1 MVETRKLTRRFYTRC
16 CQSHEHKSESHSH
29 DHSHFAACEDVSIH
43 IAEGE
48 IFGLVGESGCGKS
61 TLANML
67 LLLIKPCEG
76 EIHIDGQNVTNLS
89 RRRSLMDVRRKIQY
103 VPQNSGSSL
112 NPHMTLEGIITEPMR
127 NFKIPHKSKAAELL
141 EIVGLSP
148 DWIRRRPAQLSG
160 GQRQR
165 VAVARAI
172 SINPQVLVLD
182 EVTSSLDIITAG
194 DVIKMLGKV
203 NREFNTSMLF
213 ISHDIALADRFCHRT
228 GVMKDGRIVEIA
240 DDLTKA
246 KNEYTRELVDS
257 SLNIKTER
265 KLA

>member
-1 MVETRKLTRRFYTRC
+1 MIETRNLTRRFHALC
-16 CQSHEHKSESHSH
+16 CQSHEHKSEGHSH
-29 DHSHFAACEDVSIH
+29 KHSHFAACEDVSIH
-43 IAEGE
+43 IAGGE

-89 RRRSLMDVRRKIQY
+89 RRRALMEVRRKIQY

-112 NPHMTLEGIITEPMR
+112 NPHMTLEAIITEPMR
-127 NFKIPHKSKAAELL
+127 NFKLPHKSKAAELL

-172 SINPQVLVLD
+172 SINPQALVLD

-194 DVIKMLGKV
+194 GIIKMLSEI
-203 NREFNTSMLF
+203 NREFHTSMLF
-213 ISHDIALADRFCHRT
+213 ISHDIALADRFCRRK
-228 GVMKDGRIVEIA
+228 GVMKDGRIIEIT

-246 KNEYTRELVDS
+246 KDEYTKELVNS
-257 SLNIKTER
+257 SLNIQKR
-265 KLA
+265 VG

>member
-1 MVETRKLTRRFYTRC
+1 MIETRNLTRRFHTQC
-16 CQSHEHKSESHSH
+16 CQSHNHKSEK
-29 DHSHFAACEDVSIH
+29 HSHFAACEDVSIH

-67 LLLIKPCEG
+67 LLLLKPCEG
-76 EIHIDGQNVTNLS
+76 TIHIDGQNVTNLS
-89 RRRSLMDVRRKIQY
+89 RRSALLEVRRKIQY

-112 NPHMTLEGIITEPMR
+112 NPHMTLENIITEPMR
-127 NFKIPHKSKAAELL
+127 NFKVPHKSKAAELL

-148 DWIRRRPAQLSG
+148 DWIKRRPAQLSG

-172 SINPQVLVLD
+172 SINPKTLVLD
-182 EVTSSLDIITAG
+182 EVTSGLDIITAG
-194 DVIKMLGKV
+194 SVIKMLSGI

-228 GVMKDGRIVEIA
+228 GFMKDGSIVEITY
-240 DDLTKA
+240 DLSEA
-246 KNEYTRELVDS
+246 ENEYTKELVNS
-257 SLNIKTER
+257 SLNLRKER